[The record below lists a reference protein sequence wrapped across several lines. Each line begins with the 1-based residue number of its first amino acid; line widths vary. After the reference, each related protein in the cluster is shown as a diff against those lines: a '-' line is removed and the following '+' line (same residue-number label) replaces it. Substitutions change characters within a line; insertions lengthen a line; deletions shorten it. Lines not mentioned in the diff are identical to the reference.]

1 MQPGTEI
8 VVPNREERK
17 GNGGQTVAAILGIA
31 TTTASLAAMVTSIVN
46 NVK

>member
-1 MQPGTEI
+1 VQPGTEI
-8 VVPNREERK
+8 IVPTREEPK
-17 GNGGQTVAAILGIA
+17 GGGQTLAAILGIA